1 MIEDYGDNP
10 NSSPSEPFRVFF
22 GRLISHG
29 QRHLIRHYSVKNRLF
44 IGNTSM
50 DAQLSLIMANQAK
63 VSEVLRDC
71 LESEQIDAVKNITQ
85 QLEVLLAS
93 SSQRPLPSNIENVG
107 VAWG

>member
-71 LESEQIDAVKNITQ
+71 LESEQIDAVKKHNSTTGSF
-85 QLEVLLAS
+85 VSLLIPEATPK
-93 SSQRPLPSNIENVG
+93 QH
-107 VAWG
+107 